1 MIAYLSHIAVLSFFW
16 GVLALSILT
25 IYHTVKGN

>member
-1 MIAYLSHIAVLSFFW
+1 MIAHIAVLSFFW

>member
-1 MIAYLSHIAVLSFFW
+1 MIEHIAVITFFW

>member
-1 MIAYLSHIAVLSFFW
+1 MIAYLAHIGVISFFW
-16 GVLALSILT
+16 GAGALSILT